1 MPSTATFHPADGPMP
16 FSSAVRA
23 AGLLMLSGQI
33 PFAAGKPH
41 TGSIEEQTHAVLKS
55 IAKTLQSLD
64 SSLDQVVKATVW
76 LRDLAD
82 FAAFNA
88 VYRSYFQ
95 EGRFP
100 VRSLVQ
106 AQLAFGV
113 AVEIEVQAL
122 DHTAA
127 PRETGAQA

>member
-1 MPSTATFHPADGPMP
+1 MPSNATFHPADGPMP
-16 FSSAVRA
+16 FSTAVRA

-33 PFAAGKPH
+33 PFDAAGKPH
-41 TGSIEEQTHAVLKS
+41 TGSIEEQTHAVLQS
-55 IAKTLQSLD
+55 IAKTLQGLD
-64 SSLDQVVKATVW
+64 SALDQVVKATVW
-76 LRDLAD
+76 LRDLTD

-88 VYRSYFQ
+88 VYRSYFA

-122 DHTAA
+122 DRQPANA
-127 PRETGAQA
+127 

>member
-1 MPSTATFHPADGPMP
+1 MPTNATFYTAIGPMP
-16 FSSAVRA
+16 FSTAVRA

-33 PFAAGKPH
+33 PFDADGKPH
-41 TGSIEEQTHAVLKS
+41 TGSIEEQTHAVLQS
-55 IAKTLQSLD
+55 IASTLQGLD

-76 LRDLAD
+76 LRDLND

-113 AVEIEVQAL
+113 AVEIEVQAV
-122 DHTAA
+122 DSPAA
-127 PRETGAQA
+127 AHP

>member
-1 MPSTATFHPADGPMP
+1 MSATFHPAPGPMP
-16 FSSAVRA
+16 FSTAVRA

-33 PFAAGKPH
+33 PFDAAGKPH
-41 TGSIEEQTHAVLKS
+41 TGSIEEQTHAVLQT
-55 IAKTLQSLD
+55 IARTLQGLGST
-64 SSLDQVVKATVW
+64 LDQVVKTTVW

-95 EGRFP
+95 EGRYP

-106 AQLAFGV
+106 AELAFGV

-122 DHTAA
+122 DMSGTPA
-127 PRETGAQA
+127 

>member
-1 MPSTATFHPADGPMP
+1 MSMRSTATFHPANGAMP
-16 FSSAVRA
+16 FSTAVRA
-23 AGLLMLSGQI
+23 GGLLMLSGQI
-33 PFAAGKPH
+33 PFDADGKPH
-41 TGSIEEQTHAVLKS
+41 TGDIDAQTHAVLQS
-55 IAKTLQSLD
+55 IANTLLALG
-64 SSLDQVVKATVW
+64 SSLDRVVKATVW

-88 VYRSYFQ
+88 VYRSYFD
-95 EGRFP
+95 EGRYP

-122 DHTAA
+122 DDATTRHDH
-127 PRETGAQA
+127 

>member
-1 MPSTATFHPADGPMP
+1 MSAIFHPAPGPMP
-16 FSSAVRA
+16 FSTAVRA

-33 PFAAGKPH
+33 PFDAAGKPH
-41 TGSIEEQTHAVLKS
+41 TGSIEEQTHAVLQA
-55 IAKTLQSLD
+55 IARTLQSLG
-64 SSLDQVVKATVW
+64 STLDQVVKTTVW
-76 LRDLAD
+76 LRDLGD

-95 EGRFP
+95 EGRYP

-106 AQLAFGV
+106 AELAFGV

-122 DHTAA
+122 DTSGA
-127 PRETGAQA
+127 PA

>member
-1 MPSTATFHPADGPMP
+1 MSATFHPAPGPMP
-16 FSSAVRA
+16 FSTAVRA

-33 PFAAGKPH
+33 PFDAAGKPH
-41 TGSIEEQTHAVLKS
+41 AGSIEAQTHAVLQS
-55 IAKTLQSLD
+55 IASTLQGMD
-64 SSLDQVVKATVW
+64 SGLDQVVKATVW

-95 EGRFP
+95 EGRYP

-106 AQLAFGV
+106 AELAFGV

-122 DHTAA
+122 DTSCA
-127 PRETGAQA
+127 PA

>member
-1 MPSTATFHPADGPMP
+1 MSATFHPAPGPMP
-16 FSSAVRA
+16 FSTAVRA

-33 PFAAGKPH
+33 PFDAAGKPH
-41 TGSIEEQTHAVLKS
+41 AGSIEEQTHAVLQT
-55 IAKTLQSLD
+55 IAGTLQGLGST
-64 SSLDQVVKATVW
+64 LDQVVKTTVW

-95 EGRFP
+95 EGRYP

-106 AQLAFGV
+106 AELAFGV

-122 DHTAA
+122 DMSGTPA
-127 PRETGAQA
+127 

>member
-1 MPSTATFHPADGPMP
+1 MPATFHPAPGDMP

-23 AGLLMLSGQI
+23 GGLLMLSGQI
-33 PFAAGKPH
+33 PFDAAGKPH
-41 TGSIEEQTHAVLKS
+41 TGDIAQQTHAVLQS
-55 IAKTLQSLD
+55 IARTLQGLD

-82 FAAFNA
+82 FTAFNA
-88 VYRSYFQ
+88 VYRTYFLP
-95 EGRFP
+95 GRYP

-113 AVEIEVQAL
+113 AVEIEVQAI
-122 DHTAA
+122 DA
-127 PRETGAQA
+127 R

>member
-1 MPSTATFHPADGPMP
+1 MPATFHPAPGPMP
-16 FSSAVRA
+16 FSTAVRA

-33 PFAAGKPH
+33 PFDAAGKPH
-41 TGSIEEQTHAVLKS
+41 SGSIEEQTHAVLQA
-55 IAKTLQSLD
+55 IARTLQGLGST
-64 SSLDQVVKATVW
+64 LDQVVKTTVW

-95 EGRFP
+95 EGRYP

-106 AQLAFGV
+106 AELAFGV

-122 DHTAA
+122 DLSGTPA
-127 PRETGAQA
+127 